1 MKKALY
7 LLMIIVLASFT
18 VPVETITISGK
29 ISNTEEKKIKIK
41 GESFNKEITLKPDG
55 SFSETFPITYSGS
68 YTLSTKNNRAALYLA
83 KGTKLN
89 ITADDANFNTSLAF
103 SGAGSIENQY
113 LVKKS
118 QLVNNTLGNP
128 QVFYSQEEATYI
140 QKNQELKNAVLELYN
155 TAKLTDADFKAKE
168 LKSIA
173 YFEQLLLLNYPA
185 YHAHYAKKE
194 NFKPSESFPKFDSSI
209 DLDNDSDF
217 LFSNPYKQLVANRFN
232 QKVSEN
238 SANMTEKELSDKILA
253 EIKKVKSTN
262 IKNSFLQN
270 LGYQIRAGNT
280 ESEAL
285 YKEIMVMS
293 TDSKFKEDL
302 TEKFNKIKTLIAGKP
317 SPKFNYENYK
327 GGQTSL
333 DNLKGKFVYIDVWAT
348 WCGPCR
354 QEIPHLQKVEAQ
366 YHGKNI
372 EFVSISIDA
381 KKDHDKWKKL
391 VDEKK
396 LGGIQLFADNDWNSK
411 FVKEYGIE
419 GIPRFI
425 LVDPSGNIVTAD
437 APRPSDP
444 QLIELFTKQGVK

>member
-1 MKKALY
+1 MKNTLY
-7 LLMIIVLASFT
+7 LLMILVLSSFAL
-18 VPVETITISGK
+18 PPETITISGK

-55 SFSETFPITYSGS
+55 SFSETFPINYSGS

-103 SGAGSIENQY
+103 TGNGSIENQY
-113 LVKKS
+113 LVKKG
-118 QLVNNTLGNP
+118 QLVNTMLGNP
-128 QVFYSQEEATYI
+128 QTFYSQDETTYVN
-140 QKNQELKNAVLELYN
+140 KNKELKNAVLELYN
-155 TAKLTDADFKAKE
+155 STKFADAGFKKNE
-168 LKSIA
+168 QKSID

-194 NFKPSESFPKFDSSI
+194 NFKPSESFPKFDTTL
-209 DLDNDSDF
+209 DMDNDTDF
-217 LFSNPYKQLVANRFN
+217 LFSNPYKQLIAARFN

-238 SANMTEKELSDKILA
+238 SANMTEKELSDRILT
-253 EIKKVKSTN
+253 EIKKIKSPN

-280 ESEAL
+280 ESETL
-285 YKEIMVMS
+285 YKEIMALS
-293 TDSKFKEDL
+293 TDTKFKEDL
-302 TEKFNKIKTLIAGKP
+302 TAKFNKIKGLIAGKP

-354 QEIPHLQKVEAQ
+354 QEIPHLQKVEEQ

-381 KKDHDKWKKL
+381 KKDYDKWKKL

-396 LGGIQLFADNDWNSK
+396 LGGIQLFADNDWSSQ
-411 FVKEYGIE
+411 FIKEYGIE
-419 GIPRFI
+419 SIPRFI
-425 LVDPSGNIVTAD
+425 LVDPNGNIVTAD

-444 QLIELFTKQGVK
+444 QLTELFTKQGVK

>member
-7 LLMIIVLASFT
+7 LLMIIALASFT

-55 SFSETFPITYSGS
+55 SFSETFPIHYSGS
-68 YTLSTKNNRAALYLA
+68 YTLSTKNNRAALYLS

-103 SGAGSIENQY
+103 SGSGSIENQY

-118 QLVNNTLGNP
+118 QLVNTTLGNP
-128 QVFYSQEEATYI
+128 QVFYSQDEATYI

-155 TAKLTDADFKAKE
+155 AAKLTDADFKAKE
-168 LKSIA
+168 LKSIS

-238 SANMTEKELSDKILA
+238 SATMTEKELSDKILA
-253 EIKKVKSTN
+253 EIRKVKSTN

-285 YKEIMVMS
+285 YKEIMAMS
-293 TDSKFKEDL
+293 TDAKFKEDL

-317 SPKFNYENYK
+317 SPKFNYENHK

-354 QEIPHLQKVEAQ
+354 QEIPHLQKVEEQ

-425 LVDPSGNIVTAD
+425 LVDPNGNIVTAD

-444 QLIELFTKQGVK
+444 QLIDLFTKQGVQ

>member
-7 LLMIIVLASFT
+7 LLMLITLASFNL
-18 VPVETITISGK
+18 PAETITISGK

-55 SFSETFPITYSGS
+55 SFSETFPITYNGA
-68 YTLSTKNNRAALYLA
+68 YTLSTKNNRVALYLG

-89 ITADDANFNTSLAF
+89 IAADDSNFNTTLTF
-103 SGAGSIENQY
+103 TGKGSVENQY
-113 LVKKS
+113 LTKKS

-128 QVFYSQEEATYI
+128 QVFYSQDEATYAN
-140 QKNQELKNAVLELYN
+140 KNKELKNAVLELYN
-155 TAKLTDADFKAKE
+155 TTPFADADFKKGE
-168 LKSIA
+168 LRNINF
-173 YFEQLLLLNYPA
+173 FEQLLIFNYPA

-194 NFKPSESFPKFDSSI
+194 NFKVSENFPKLDATIDFDNE
-209 DLDNDSDF
+209 NDF
-217 LFSNPYKQLVANRFN
+217 MFSNSYKQLIAGKFN

-238 SANMTEKELSDKILA
+238 SSNLTEKELSDRILS
-253 EIKKVKSTN
+253 EIKKIKSQN

-270 LGYQIRAGNT
+270 LGYQIRAGNA
-280 ESEAL
+280 ESESL
-285 YKEIMVMS
+285 YKEIMALS
-293 TDSKFKEDL
+293 TDANFKKEL
-302 TEKFNKIKTLIAGKP
+302 TDKFNKIKMLIPGKP

-327 GGQTSL
+327 GGQTTL

-354 QEIPHLQKVEAQ
+354 QEIPYLQKVEEQ

-396 LGGIQLFADNDWNSK
+396 LGGIQLFADNDWNSQFIK
-411 FVKEYGIE
+411 DFGIE
-419 GIPRFI
+419 SIPRFI
-425 LVDPSGNIVTAD
+425 LLDPNGNIVTAD
-437 APRPSDP
+437 APRPSDE